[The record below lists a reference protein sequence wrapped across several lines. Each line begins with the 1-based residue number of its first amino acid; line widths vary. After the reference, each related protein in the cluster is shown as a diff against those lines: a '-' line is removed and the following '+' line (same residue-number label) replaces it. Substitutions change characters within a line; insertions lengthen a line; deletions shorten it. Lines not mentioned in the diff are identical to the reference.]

1 MGLWDIGRLPYR
13 KTVPHRN
20 RPQAS
25 GPNPWIKE
33 PRRDVATDT
42 TPSHAPV
49 EIRFLTD
56 HRWHVI
62 QSPCSPAG
70 RSVPYWR
77 GDRFIRPTRIG
88 LPFGLQHTVW
98 ANQRKTRR
106 RSLSNTE
113 AILQPA
119 TWPDST
125 RVPDAL
131 KPYWQTKDDLS
142 VVHGLLLK
150 AERIVIPTA
159 ISLEMF
165 DRVQEGHQGV
175 TKCRERAKRVLW
187 WPGLLNEELTK
198 KELMIPSVVP
208 DSSSRSVTYHP
219 SPPLKCPQI
228 CVYQTWYTGS
238 GRLRDL
244 IFRPWHLKIQYYS
257 TYFLLLLS
265 FVTSLETILF
275 NMFSFVIIIC

>member
-1 MGLWDIGRLPYR
+1 MSNMYR
-13 KTVPHRN
+13 PPF
-20 RPQAS
+20 RP
-25 GPNPWIKE
+25 
-33 PRRDVATDT
+33 
-42 TPSHAPV
+42 
-49 EIRFLTD
+49 
-56 HRWHVI
+56 
-62 QSPCSPAG
+62 
-70 RSVPYWR
+70 
-77 GDRFIRPTRIG
+77 PT
-88 LPFGLQHTVW
+88 H
-98 ANQRKTRR
+98 
-106 RSLSNTE
+106 SLSESEKNKTTKFVRQTLRQYCNE
-113 AILQPA
+113 G
-119 TWPDST
+119 WPDST

-159 ISLEMF
+159 ISLETL

-208 DSSSRSVTYHP
+208 DSSSRSVTCHP
-219 SPPLKCPQI
+219 SPRLKCPQI

-244 IFRPWHLKIQYYS
+244 IFRLWHLKIQYYS

>member
-1 MGLWDIGRLPYR
+1 MEASSVHISRTPSNRKEICPDWRRGPHHHMGLWDIGRLPYR

-88 LPFGLQHTVW
+88 LPFGLPFGLQHTVW

-106 RSLSNTE
+106 SLSNTE
-113 AILQPA
+113 AIPQPA

-159 ISLEMF
+159 ISLEMALLYAF
-165 DRVQEGHQGV
+165 AYKRAIKVLRNAEKERKGRCGGQV
-175 TKCRERAKRVLW
+175 YWTK
-187 WPGLLNEELTK
+187 N
-198 KELMIPSVVP
+198 
-208 DSSSRSVTYHP
+208 
-219 SPPLKCPQI
+219 
-228 CVYQTWYTGS
+228 
-238 GRLRDL
+238 
-244 IFRPWHLKIQYYS
+244 
-257 TYFLLLLS
+257 
-265 FVTSLETILF
+265 
-275 NMFSFVIIIC
+275 